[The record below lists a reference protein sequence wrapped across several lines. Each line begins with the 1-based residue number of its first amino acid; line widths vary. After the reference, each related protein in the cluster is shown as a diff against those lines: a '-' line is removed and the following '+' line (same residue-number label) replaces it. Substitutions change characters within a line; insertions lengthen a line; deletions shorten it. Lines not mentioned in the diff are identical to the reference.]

1 MSLHPNILV
10 LMLPKANLLSVFA
23 QVFNNLHLDYDF
35 NTSVVEDFQPVLIV
49 IYQQVAINES
59 SIIELDC

>member
-1 MSLHPNILV
+1 
-10 LMLPKANLLSVFA
+10 MLPKANLLSVFA